1 MRLLLVEEHKILRE
15 SIASILQQHFTDV
28 DIVTSANGKSALNI
42 INYQLQFELLIINLQ
57 LSDIYGVDLIESIRQ
72 KIDPPPIIA
81 MNGLFSNFLI
91 KKLLKLNVQGFLN
104 QYNSSGDLIE
114 AIHAIRNK
122 ERYYS
127 GDIQSLIDDFN
138 IENQYIQKIKQTFI
152 RKIGYTDREIEI
164 IHHMMS
170 SKTNKEIA
178 ESLFLSNDTIKF
190 HRKNIY
196 RKSGVGN
203 LLDLYKL
210 LNSKHFFY
218 EPK

>member
-15 SIASILQQHFTDV
+15 SIVSILQVNFPDI
-28 DIVTSANGKSALNI
+28 DIVTSPNGQSALNV
-42 INYQLQFELLIINLQ
+42 INYELQFELLIINLQ
-57 LSDIYGVDLIESIRQ
+57 LSDIYGVDLIESIHQ
-72 KIDPPPIIA
+72 EIDPPPIIA
-81 MNGLFSNFLI
+81 MNSLFSNFLI

-104 QYNSSGDLIE
+104 QYNSSKDLLE

-127 GDIQSLIDDFN
+127 DDIQSLIDDFN
-138 IENQYIQKIKQTFI
+138 IENQYIQKIKQNFI
-152 RKIGYTDREIEI
+152 KEIGYTDREIEI
-164 IHHMMS
+164 IQHMMS

-178 ESLFLSNDTIKF
+178 EALFLSSDTIKF

-196 RKSGVGN
+196 RKSNVGN